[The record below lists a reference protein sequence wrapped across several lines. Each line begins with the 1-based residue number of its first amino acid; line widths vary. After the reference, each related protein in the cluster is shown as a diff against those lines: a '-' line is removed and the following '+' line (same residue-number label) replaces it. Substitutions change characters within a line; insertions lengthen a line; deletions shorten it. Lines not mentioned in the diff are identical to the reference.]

1 MAPFQFPDPNV
12 ATTVVNSE
20 TGETWVYVDGVWEVE
35 VEDNDGVVIGDDI
48 DFTHINN
55 QLAQLTAAVNS
66 LQTSIIE
73 MNSRVSTLE
82 GDTVLI
88 IE

>member
-35 VEDNDGVVIGDDI
+35 IQDDDGVVIGDDI
-48 DFTHINN
+48 DFTYINN
-55 QLAQLTAAVNS
+55 QLEQLTAAVNS
-66 LQTSIIE
+66 LQSSIIE

>member
-1 MAPFQFPDPNV
+1 MAPFQFPDPSV
-12 ATTVVNSE
+12 ATTVVNTE

-66 LQTSIIE
+66 LQTSIID

>member
-12 ATTVVNSE
+12 ATSVVNSE
-20 TGETWVYVDGVWEVE
+20 TGETWVYVDGIWEVE
-35 VEDNDGVVIGDDI
+35 IEDDDGVVIGDDI

-55 QLAQLTAAVNS
+55 QLLQLTAAVNS
-66 LQTSIIE
+66 LQTSIID

>member
-1 MAPFQFPDPNV
+1 MAPFQFPDPSV

-35 VEDNDGVVIGDDI
+35 IEDDDGVVIGDDI

>member
-12 ATTVVNSE
+12 ATSVVNSE

-35 VEDNDGVVIGDDI
+35 IEDDDGVVIGDDI

-66 LQTSIIE
+66 LQTSIID

>member
-1 MAPFQFPDPNV
+1 M
-12 ATTVVNSE
+12 
-20 TGETWVYVDGVWEVE
+20 
-35 VEDNDGVVIGDDI
+35 DNDDDDGVVIGDDI

-55 QLAQLTAAVNS
+55 QLEQLTAAVTS

>member
-12 ATTVVNSE
+12 ATSVVNSE

-35 VEDNDGVVIGDDI
+35 IEDDDGVVIGDDI

-55 QLAQLTAAVNS
+55 QLLQLTAAVNS
-66 LQTSIIE
+66 LQTSIID

>member
-12 ATTVVNSE
+12 ATSVVNSE

-35 VEDNDGVVIGDDI
+35 IEDDDGVVIGDDI

-55 QLAQLTAAVNS
+55 QLVQLTNAVNS

>member
-35 VEDNDGVVIGDDI
+35 IQDDDGVVIGDDI

-55 QLAQLTAAVNS
+55 QLVQLTAAVTS

>member
-35 VEDNDGVVIGDDI
+35 IEDDDGVVIGGDI

-55 QLAQLTAAVNS
+55 QLEQLTAAVNT

>member
-1 MAPFQFPDPNV
+1 MAPFQFPDPSV
-12 ATTVVNSE
+12 ATTVVNTE
-20 TGETWVYVDGVWEVE
+20 TGETWVYVSGVWEVQ
-35 VEDNDGVVIGDDI
+35 VEDDSGGVTGGDV
-48 DFTHINN
+48 DFTLINN

>member
-12 ATTVVNSE
+12 ATSVVNSE

-35 VEDNDGVVIGDDI
+35 IEDDDGVVIGDDI

-73 MNSRVSTLE
+73 MNSRVATLE

>member
-35 VEDNDGVVIGDDI
+35 IEDDDGVVIGDDI

-55 QLAQLTAAVNS
+55 QLIQLTNAVNS
-66 LQTSIIE
+66 LQTSIID

>member
-1 MAPFQFPDPNV
+1 MAPFQFPDPSV
-12 ATTVVNSE
+12 ATSITNTE
-20 TGETWVYVDGVWEVE
+20 TGEVWVYVDGVWEVQA
-35 VEDNDGVVIGDDI
+35 EDDGGVDLGGDV
-48 DFTHINN
+48 DFTLINN

-82 GDTVLI
+82 GETVLI

>member
-35 VEDNDGVVIGDDI
+35 IEDDDGVVIGDDI

-55 QLAQLTAAVNS
+55 QLEQLTAAVNS

>member
-20 TGETWVYVDGVWEVE
+20 TGETWVYVDGIWEVE
-35 VEDNDGVVIGDDI
+35 IEDDDGVVIGDDI

-55 QLAQLTAAVNS
+55 QLIQLTAAVNS

>member
-20 TGETWVYVDGVWEVE
+20 TGETWVYVDGVWEVKI
-35 VEDNDGVVIGDDI
+35 EDDDGVVIGDDI

-55 QLAQLTAAVNS
+55 QLEQLTAAVTS

>member
-35 VEDNDGVVIGDDI
+35 IEDDDGVVIGDDI

-55 QLAQLTAAVNS
+55 QLEQLTAAVTS

-82 GDTVLI
+82 GVTVLI

>member
-12 ATTVVNSE
+12 ATSVVNSE

-35 VEDNDGVVIGDDI
+35 FEDEDGVVIGDDI

-55 QLAQLTAAVNS
+55 QLAQLTAAVTS

>member
-35 VEDNDGVVIGDDI
+35 IEDDDGVVIGDDI

-66 LQTSIIE
+66 LQTSIID

>member
-1 MAPFQFPDPNV
+1 MAPFQFPDPSV
-12 ATTVVNSE
+12 ATSITNTE
-20 TGETWVYVDGVWEVE
+20 TGEVWVYVDGVWEVQ
-35 VEDNDGVVIGDDI
+35 VEDDDGVDLGADV
-48 DFTHINN
+48 DFTLINN

>member
-12 ATTVVNSE
+12 ATSVVNSE

-35 VEDNDGVVIGDDI
+35 VEDDDGVVIGDGI

-55 QLAQLTAAVNS
+55 QLIQLTTAINL

>member
-12 ATTVVNSE
+12 ATSVVNSE
-20 TGETWVYVDGVWEVE
+20 TGETWVYVDGIWEVE
-35 VEDNDGVVIGDDI
+35 IEDDDGVVIGDDI

-55 QLAQLTAAVNS
+55 QLVQLTNAVNS
-66 LQTSIIE
+66 LQTSIID